1 MTGEKNLPRGMPH
14 GYWCGVVRNQIVLK
28 PCSWKGNLKTY
39 QEKELSNLYLSIS
52 EIVGRDD
59 PDDSV
64 RMSSMLTCKATSAF
78 ESRHPDSFF
87 FFNETSTT
95 EIYKLTLLDA
105 HTTN

>member
-1 MTGEKNLPRGMPH
+1 MTGEKNLPRRMPH

-28 PCSWKGNLKTY
+28 PWSWKGNLKTY
-39 QEKELSNLYLSIS
+39 QEKGLSNLYLSIS

-78 ESRHPDSFF
+78 ESRHPDKI
-87 FFNETSTT
+87 T
-95 EIYKLTLLDA
+95 
-105 HTTN
+105 

>member
-28 PCSWKGNLKTY
+28 PWSWKGNLKTY
-39 QEKELSNLYLSIS
+39 QEKGLSNLYLSIS

-78 ESRHPDSFF
+78 ESRHPDSF
-87 FFNETSTT
+87 STVNVFCLHSLFKK
-95 EIYKLTLLDA
+95 I
-105 HTTN
+105 